1 MKRNLCLRASSGRMR
16 FSWSNSSILKMRSSN
31 KRYERSC
38 SMLRGGCEGRRRM
51 LRRDFE
57 ATLNV
62 DEFTER
68 QYLPSSSLKRA
79 LTFDFEPALR
89 SVVSHH
95 HTRFVFR
102 ICVCMLTF
110 DFEPALRIMLA
121 GGSPSRS
128 QIRQI
133 CSPSLRPLKS
143 GCPVCIS
150 TRIHP
155 KLHISIGNEYAPHR
169 STSGDLV

>member
-1 MKRNLCLRASSGRMR
+1 
-16 FSWSNSSILKMRSSN
+16 MRSSN

-51 LRRDFE
+51 LRKDFE
-57 ATLNV
+57 AILNV
-62 DEFTER
+62 DELTER

-79 LTFDFEPALR
+79 LTFDL
-89 SVVSHH
+89 
-95 HTRFVFR
+95 
-102 ICVCMLTF
+102 
-110 DFEPALRIMLA
+110 EPALRIILA
-121 GGSPSRS
+121 GGSPSMS
-128 QIRQI
+128 QILQI
-133 CSPSLRPLKS
+133 CSASLRPLKS

-155 KLHISIGNEYAPHR
+155 RLHISIGNEYAPHS